1 MDFTGADE
9 IMGELRR
16 VHFAADKATI
26 LVALHSVQR
35 LRGFLD
41 AAEIDLAHRLNDLTH
56 NAPAE
61 LATATQ
67 RSRHA
72 GDRVY
77 ARAAALAAVPSF
89 AALLEA
95 GRLQGA
101 HVDTVAKVRR
111 TVEAKHASA
120 FAAALPE
127 IVASAASS
135 HATPDD
141 LARTLNRT
149 ARALEN
155 DNGMTRFTQQR
166 RDTALHTWT
175 DKRTGMFRLSGRFD
189 PLSGLMLHGHLQ
201 AMVAALFAE
210 RVPSTCP
217 TDPGA
222 KQDHLRA
229 LALLALIMQQ
239 QPVGLTVV
247 PDNATS
253 SSDSSDSSF
262 GEGEGED
269 NGANDANRSDVGTD
283 DEFDEWASFFRTGPS
298 RLGRPE
304 IVVVV
309 DARQTTLDANGNK
322 PVIDWGLPVELPPR
336 VLEDLFARA
345 DAHPIIVHNGIV
357 LHAPGDMNLGRST
370 RLASRAQRRALRAFY
385 PTCAVPGCG
394 VAFEF
399 TKPHHVHYWE
409 NGGTTDLHNLI
420 PVCGEHHHAVHDG
433 GWRLS
438 LQPDRTLTITYPDGG
453 VQTTGPPPRIRAA

>member
-1 MDFTGADE
+1 MDFSGPDE
-9 IMGELRR
+9 IMGELHR
-16 VHFAADKATI
+16 VNFAAADKSTI
-26 LVALHSVQR
+26 LSALTSVQR

-41 AAEIDLAHRLNDLTH
+41 AVEIDLAHRLNVLTH

-135 HATPDD
+135 NATPDD

-155 DNGMTRFTQQR
+155 DDGMTRFTQQR

-189 PLSGLMLHGHLQ
+189 PLSGVMLHGHLQ

-210 RVPSTCP
+210 RVPSSCP

-229 LALLALIMQQ
+229 LALLALTMQQ
-239 QPVGLTVV
+239 QPVGLAVV

-262 GEGEGED
+262 GEGED
-269 NGANDANRSDVGTD
+269 NGANDANRSNVGTD
-283 DEFDEWASFFRTGPS
+283 DEFDEWSPFFRGGPT
-298 RLGRPE
+298 RFGRPE

-309 DARQTTLDANGNK
+309 DARQ
-322 PVIDWGLPVELPPR
+322 PP
-336 VLEDLFARA
+336 
-345 DAHPIIVHNGIV
+345 
-357 LHAPGDMNLGRST
+357 ST
-370 RLASRAQRRALRAFY
+370 RTARRRSSTGASPSNFHHECSKTCSPA
-385 PTCAVPGCG
+385 PTP
-394 VAFEF
+394 
-399 TKPHHVHYWE
+399 TRSSS
-409 NGGTTDLHNLI
+409 TTASCSTH
-420 PVCGEHHHAVHDG
+420 PA
-433 GWRLS
+433 
-438 LQPDRTLTITYPDGG
+438 T
-453 VQTTGPPPRIRAA
+453 

>member
-9 IMGELRR
+9 TMGELRCM
-16 VHFAADKATI
+16 HFAAADKSAI
-26 LVALHSVQR
+26 LSALAWVQR
-35 LRGFLD
+35 LRGILD
-41 AAEIDLAHRLNDLTH
+41 AIEIEAASRLNALTH

-77 ARAAALAAVPSF
+77 ARAAALALVPSL
-89 AALLEA
+89 AEPLQS

-101 HVDTVAKVRR
+101 HVDTIAKVRR
-111 TVEAKHASA
+111 TVEVKHASA

-135 HATPDD
+135 NATPDD

-175 DKRTGMFRLSGRFD
+175 DRRTGMFRLSGRFD
-189 PLSGLMLHGHLQ
+189 PLSGVMLHGHLQ

-229 LALLALIMQQ
+229 LALLALIMQR

-247 PDNATS
+247 PHNATS
-253 SSDSSDSSF
+253 SLDSSF
-262 GEGEGED
+262 GDGED
-269 NGANDANRSDVGTD
+269 NSASDAKGSDVRTD
-283 DEFDEWASFFRTGPS
+283 DSFDEWASFFPAGPG

-322 PVIDWGLPVELPPR
+322 PAIDWGLPVELPPR

-357 LHAPGDMNLGRST
+357 LHAPGEMNLGRST

-409 NGGTTDLHNLI
+409 HGGPTDLANLL
-420 PVCGEHHHAVHDG
+420 PLCSKHHHAVHDR
-433 GWRLS
+433 GWKLTLR
-438 LQPDRTLTITYPDGG
+438 PNRHLTITHPGGG

>member
-175 DKRTGMFRLSGRFD
+175 DKRTGMFQIGRA
-189 PLSGLMLHGHLQ
+189 SCR
-201 AMVAALFAE
+201 E
-210 RVPSTCP
+210 RVS
-217 TDPGA
+217 
-222 KQDHLRA
+222 
-229 LALLALIMQQ
+229 
-239 QPVGLTVV
+239 
-247 PDNATS
+247 
-253 SSDSSDSSF
+253 
-262 GEGEGED
+262 
-269 NGANDANRSDVGTD
+269 
-283 DEFDEWASFFRTGPS
+283 
-298 RLGRPE
+298 
-304 IVVVV
+304 
-309 DARQTTLDANGNK
+309 
-322 PVIDWGLPVELPPR
+322 
-336 VLEDLFARA
+336 VL
-345 DAHPIIVHNGIV
+345 V
-357 LHAPGDMNLGRST
+357 
-370 RLASRAQRRALRAFY
+370 
-385 PTCAVPGCG
+385 
-394 VAFEF
+394 
-399 TKPHHVHYWE
+399 
-409 NGGTTDLHNLI
+409 
-420 PVCGEHHHAVHDG
+420 
-433 GWRLS
+433 
-438 LQPDRTLTITYPDGG
+438 
-453 VQTTGPPPRIRAA
+453 